1 MVSKSESI
9 NIQICSDLHIEF
21 HASYADIPKDIIVPA
36 SPILALLGDIGLPF
50 QVDDQ
55 GIRVYE
61 QFLLDQAERFEKV
74 FVIAGNHEY
83 YSSENTMDE
92 IKEEI
97 YRICNLKPDI
107 LYFLDNSSIVLNDIR
122 FTGSTLW
129 SFIPPED
136 YNFIKNS
143 YKGFRLINKKKIVDE
158 IETNNKLI
166 TVVPEDI
173 TKIHTEAV
181 EFIKFEIEKFKE
193 NKEKAIILLTHHAPT
208 YQNVVAKEDP
218 VTSVDATNLE
228 YLYCKGMFWFFGH
241 THFNSK
247 QVINEAV
254 IISNQ
259 RGYYKNRL
267 VDDYMNNL
275 VINLAES

>member
-1 MVSKSESI
+1 
-9 NIQICSDLHIEF
+9 
-21 HASYADIPKDIIVPA
+21 
-36 SPILALLGDIGLPF
+36 
-50 QVDDQ
+50 
-55 GIRVYE
+55 
-61 QFLLDQAERFEKV
+61 
-74 FVIAGNHEY
+74 
-83 YSSENTMDE
+83 
-92 IKEEI
+92 
-97 YRICNLKPDI
+97 
-107 LYFLDNSSIVLNDIR
+107 VLNDIR

-173 TKIHTEAV
+173 TKIHSEAF
-181 EFIKFEIEKFKE
+181 EFIKSEIEKF
-193 NKEKAIILLTHHAPT
+193 KEKAIILLTHHAPT